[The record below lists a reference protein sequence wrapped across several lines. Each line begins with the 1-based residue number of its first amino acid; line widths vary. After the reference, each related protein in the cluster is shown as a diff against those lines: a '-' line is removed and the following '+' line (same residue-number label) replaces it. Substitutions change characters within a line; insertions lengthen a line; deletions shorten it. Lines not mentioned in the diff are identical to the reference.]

1 MKAFESSN
9 LSTSAFA
16 TPKPERAEAGFAW
29 LRRDT
34 VRLQKSE
41 VLQRDEVGSNA
52 KICFM
57 YYVYSIK
64 CKDGFYIGC
73 TDNLKDRLNRH
84 TKGYIGATKDRRP
97 INLEIYFAIKDKYKA
112 FEFEKY
118 LKTGS
123 GRAFIKKHF

>member
-57 YYVYSIK
+57 Y
-64 CKDGFYIGC
+64 
-73 TDNLKDRLNRH
+73 
-84 TKGYIGATKDRRP
+84 
-97 INLEIYFAIKDKYKA
+97 KA